1 MGRINKTGDDI
12 QKKLSLS
19 DYKKDIGCMAPGEEC
34 KGTLGALNQ
43 METLPIPDS
52 KTARQL
58 ASKKKV
64 TFYLDKDTETKLNEV
79 YSRKLMKDEKVD
91 KSSLITKAINLLW
104 NEEKQYEI

>member
-19 DYKKDIGCMAPGEEC
+19 DYKKDIGCMAPGEESV
-34 KGTLGALNQ
+34 LGAMNK
-43 METLPIPDS
+43 MESIPIPDS
-52 KTARQL
+52 KTVRQL

-64 TFYLDKDTETKLNEV
+64 TFYLDKDAETKLNEV